1 VLHFLVW
8 AISAAL
14 RPKALLVVENLLVLQ
29 RRRPQ
34 VRLRNADR
42 QFWICASR
50 WFAGWRHWLLIVKP
64 ETVLRWH
71 RRGWRA
77 YWSWRSNRQRR
88 RSGRQPIPQELQ
100 ALIGRMA
107 AENRLWGQRRIQ
119 AELAR
124 LGFRVSAR
132 TVAKYMSR
140 HNRGPSPG
148 WREFLKRHEP
158 NIWACDFFCVRTI
171 WFQTLHVFFVVRH
184 LNREV
189 LHVAVTPCP
198 TAEWT
203 AQQIIE
209 CCAWDRWPPRFLIH
223 DRDSRYGAIFERR
236 LRHLGIEQVR
246 TPFRAARANAI
257 RSAG

>member
-8 AISAAL
+8 AILAAL
-14 RPKALLVVENLLVLQ
+14 RPKALLVAENLCLRQQLLVLQ
-29 RRRPQ
+29 RRHPQ
-34 VRLRNADR
+34 ARLCNADR

-50 WFAGWRHWLLIVKP
+50 WFAGWRNSPLIVKP

-124 LGFRVSAR
+124 LGFSVSAR
-132 TVAKYMSR
+132 TVAKCMV
-140 HNRGPSPG
+140 
-148 WREFLKRHEP
+148 
-158 NIWACDFFCVRTI
+158 ATI
-171 WFQTLHVFFVVRH
+171 EGR
-184 LNREV
+184 
-189 LHVAVTPCP
+189 
-198 TAEWT
+198 
-203 AQQIIE
+203 
-209 CCAWDRWPPRFLIH
+209 PR
-223 DRDSRYGAIFERR
+223 DGGS
-236 LRHLGIEQVR
+236 
-246 TPFRAARANAI
+246 
-257 RSAG
+257 S